1 MTKSKKAVTLPLA
14 LSLPYGPASSE
25 ALLPRAGESQKGLT
39 QDKEGERTT
48 TVTSTQQSL
57 NPLHGFLL
65 RKSFYRY

>member
-48 TVTSTQQSL
+48 VTSTQQSL